1 MAQYFWIGVNE
12 NDQTGVDFNSF
23 VDIPAHMKGMIYFN
37 ADTVR
42 YSFNDEKR
50 IVTGVMIAA
59 NQPIYRWD
67 KDLGDHYVIFKAE
80 TIELI
85 RKKFFKNG
93 FNQNLNLMHDPKKVQ
108 KGAVLVDSYIASN
121 SDPKLPNIPEAF
133 EAMHL
138 QDGSWIGSY
147 FIEDDAL
154 WEKVKQGQFGGFS
167 VEGWFEKIKIN
178 FKTNMNKQ
186 TKSIWDLFRGEEPK
200 KEVFAQA
207 VTAAGVAV
215 FYEGDLIE
223 GTAVFIE
230 LEGERIPAPEGEHE
244 LTLEDGSVKVIT
256 LDSNGIITAVVDI
269 ETMEPE
275 EEAVESENEF
285 EAIPAEQVS
294 EALEKATEIIA
305 EQTGLEMG
313 AAYDVATLVVNAIN
327 EMKVDVADA
336 MRKQT
341 SEINDRFIAMEK
353 EITSLKAEI
362 EVNNKGEKFGAAPKA
377 ATSVATSYRD
387 LLKK

>member
-1 MAQYFWIGVNE
+1 MHNFFTFTLIDMAQYFWIGVNE

-147 FIEDDAL
+147 FIEDEAL

-178 FKTNMNKQ
+178 FKSNMNKQ

-207 VTAAGVAV
+207 VTAEGVAV

-256 LDSNGIITAVVDI
+256 LDSNGIITAVADV

-275 EEAVESENEF
+275 DEEV
-285 EAIPAEQVS
+285 AEEV
-294 EALEKATEIIA
+294 ATEGEELRA
-305 EQTGLEMG
+305 E
-313 AAYDVATLVVNAIN
+313 VA
-327 EMKVDVADA
+327 EA

-341 SEINDRFIAMEK
+341 AEIHERFMAMEA
-353 EITSLKAEI
+353 EIARLKSEI

-377 ATSVATSYRD
+377 ATSAATSYRD